1 MSSPNK
7 WTVKKLRLD
16 ELHVADNNPRVISN
30 RNFQGLSNSLKR
42 FGQVEPIVWNERTGK
57 IVGGHQRFR
66 VLIDSGIME
75 ALVLVV
81 DMTPE
86 EEEAARLT
94 LNNPAIEGEFDEPI
108 GDLLKH
114 LSDES
119 QSLFKELN
127 FETLQKSLEK
137 ELNKKLSGSSPEPS
151 EPSGYQTKCPVCS
164 HKWEVAVADVEVE
177 KT

>member
-1 MSSPNK
+1 MSSPTK
-7 WTVKKLRLD
+7 WTVKKLSLAD
-16 ELHVADNNPRVISN
+16 LHVADCNPRVISN
-30 RNFQGLSNSLKR
+30 RNFQGLKNSLKR

-66 VLIDSGIME
+66 VLVDSGIME

-81 DMTPE
+81 SMTPE

-94 LNNPAIEGEFDEPI
+94 LNNPVIEGEFDEPI

-119 QSLFKELN
+119 SSLFKELN
-127 FETLQKSLEK
+127 FEALQSALEK
-137 ELNKKLSGSSPEPS
+137 ELNKKLPGSSPEPPES
-151 EPSGYQTKCPVCS
+151 SGFKTKCPCCQ
-164 HKWEVAVADVEVE
+164 HEWEVSVADVSVE
-177 KT
+177 KA